1 MRKKAFTL
9 MELLVVMS
17 IITIFSTITFTS
29 YKYISKF
36 KDNEELEYS
45 TNICIDFILKGKN
58 YCKNNNKSGCI
69 LYVRNKNSLYFSSDI
84 NDGEYM
90 SLPENVTIEETP
102 FISKG
107 VKINEDGVIGSAG
120 SINLK
125 NKSNKRKK
133 VIISVYTNYIREE

>member
-9 MELLVVMS
+9 IELLVVMS
-17 IITIFSTITFTS
+17 IITIFSTVTFTS

-45 TNICIDFILKGKN
+45 TNICIDFILKSKN
-58 YCKNNNKSGCI
+58 YCKNNNKNGYI

-84 NDGEYM
+84 KDGEYM
-90 SLPENVTIEETP
+90 PLPENVTIDETP
-102 FISKG
+102 FITKG

-125 NKSNKRKK
+125 NKSNKRKR